1 MIGLGNKIS
10 DKVNVG
16 SDKEYLSFWIRK
28 LKRGNLRHGNEEI
41 MNIEIAPLG
50 AWHNKF
56 SSKYP
61 NNQIFLAN
69 SKPNTNKTTQLIV
82 FDVIEASS
90 QHVRTS
96 WIYKI
101 MIKSFFDQIAKY
113 FPYLIDFNK

>member
-61 NNQIFLAN
+61 NNQFLFG
-69 SKPNTNKTTQLIV
+69 KFQ
-82 FDVIEASS
+82 
-90 QHVRTS
+90 
-96 WIYKI
+96 
-101 MIKSFFDQIAKY
+101 AKY
-113 FPYLIDFNK
+113 KQNNSIDSF